1 MGWPNK
7 GMIKKYFKEQN
18 NNQKKKLSMLW
29 FSEKERAIATS
40 LGSMSNLLG
49 IAISYVISPVIVPGD
64 NPNESIDLFID

>member
-1 MGWPNK
+1 
-7 GMIKKYFKEQN
+7 
-18 NNQKKKLSMLW
+18 MLW

-64 NPNESIDLFID
+64 NPNESIYLFTYLFVDHKIQINKKKLKHCY